1 MPPVIAFVVLYA
13 AQITLAVTIASAA
26 YSIAQ
31 QKKQARRM
39 EESMKRMEEQQEAE
53 ARKLATQES
62 EFYGGGGGAALR
74 EDTKLMLKTS
84 KAPRNVVFGRD
95 RVSGP
100 MMPFFS
106 FTQNGVLYHRF
117 GVVLAGHECAEIETV
132 YFDDE
137 PVTLDTA
144 GWVVGPAKFTDN
156 GRSLFCVEK
165 KLGDPAQTA
174 CQFLIE
180 AATLAGTPSA
190 WGADRKA
197 IGVCYLAVHMEA
209 NYEVLHQI
217 GLPNISAIV
226 KGVKA
231 FDPRTNT
238 TAWTRNPALLA
249 RWWLVDSVYSPLTLD
264 SDIDQAEL
272 IASANVCDE
281 QVAFSASVT
290 AQRYACDGALS
301 STANP
306 LENLNKIMTA
316 MDGDAV
322 WVSGKWQLIAG
333 YYKAPTLAIDESHI
347 AGGQINISPYTPT
360 AQIINTISGQY
371 KGPQTKYQATGYPA
385 IAPPTYLAEDGGQVY
400 ERKDDFDLV
409 NDADRCQMIA
419 WQRLSRARQ
428 QLAIS
433 MVCNLKAYNSSP
445 LQTVSLSLAEFG
457 YINKVFQVR
466 KRVFSGFAVEYF
478 LQETGAAVWNWNYA
492 LSNQAVDIPNINVK
506 ANPTIAPLS
515 GVVVQSGVAG
525 LIIDADG
532 TVRSRI
538 VVEWSP
544 VDSYFVKNGGYV
556 EWQYRKSNEPVVG
569 QPGPGKQ
576 YPWLN
581 AVKTPGNAVITYI
594 YPVEDGQSYDLRGRP
609 VSQFGRRGAAVIVLN
624 HVVIGKTEPPPRVER
639 LEINGNVLGWTPVDI
654 LDLAGYVLRFN
665 YGSNPAWGTATPI
678 NNGLVTQS
686 PFDWTLRPAGP
697 VTVLIKAIDTTGNES
712 TEPTPLYTNLGD
724 PAIANVVEQ
733 INFDPLFDGTLT
745 GCAVVGGDLVANT
758 SQGFYPNGN
767 QPMYPSDALPFY
779 PTIVYGGMVYESNV
793 YYVGSALAGSL
804 ATLVLDY
811 AGTGLVI
818 EYRTSAPDPMFGG
831 DENAAFWQ
839 PDADPMFG
847 ADAAWQPWPGQI
859 TAKNDTYQFRIT
871 LGSGTVLPRINAM
884 ALVIDA
890 LDIEENINN
899 LPLAIGGTAIPYT
912 KPFTVIKGIQA
923 TLQVGVSGAVN
934 ILTTKTNNLA
944 PVATAVNSSVVA
956 VAGATGDFTL
966 KGY

>member
-13 AQITLAVTIASAA
+13 AQITLVVTVASAA

-53 ARKLATQES
+53 NKLLATQES
-62 EFYGGGGGAALR
+62 EFYGGGGGASLR

-84 KAPRNVVFGRD
+84 KQPRNIVFGRD

-132 YFDDE
+132 YFQDE
-137 PVTLDTA
+137 PVILDTA

-156 GRSLFCVEK
+156 GRGLFCVEK
-165 KLGDPAQTA
+165 KLGGPTQTA
-174 CQFLIE
+174 SQMLIE
-180 AATLAGTPSA
+180 GAALAGTPLA

-209 NYEVLHQI
+209 NYEALHDI
-217 GLPNISAIV
+217 GLPNVSAIV
-226 KGVKA
+226 RGVKA

-264 SDIDQAEL
+264 ADIDQAEL

-281 QVAFSASVT
+281 AVVFSAGVT
-290 AQRYACDGALS
+290 AARYACDGALS

-306 LENLNKIMTA
+306 LENLNKIMSA

-371 KGPQTKYQATGYPA
+371 KGPTTKYQSSGYPA
-385 IAPPTYLAEDGGQVY
+385 IAPPTYLEEDGGQVY

-409 NDADRCQMIA
+409 NDAARCQMIA

-433 MVCNLKAYNSSP
+433 IVCNLKAYNSSP
-445 LQTVSLSLAEFG
+445 LQTVALSLAEFG
-457 YINKVFQVR
+457 YSNKVFQVR

-478 LQETGAAVWNWNYA
+478 LQETSAAVWAWDYA
-492 LSNQAVDIPNINVK
+492 QASQVVETPNINVPISLAVEPL
-506 ANPTIAPLS
+506 ANVQVES
-515 GVVVQSGVAG
+515 GTNQLV
-525 LIIDADG
+525 IDADG

-538 VVEWSP
+538 RVTWGEVTSF
-544 VDSYFVKNGGYV
+544 FVKNGGQI
-556 EWQYRKSNEPVVG
+556 EWQYRTADVG
-569 QPGPGKQ
+569 SGAGL
-576 YPWLN
+576 WLN
-581 AVKTPGNAVITYI
+581 ADKVGGNQVSAYI
-594 YPVEDGQSYDLRGRP
+594 QPVTDGVAYNLRGRAI
-609 VSQFGRRGAAVIVLN
+609 SQIGTRGAPTAVIS
-624 HVVIGKTEPPPRVER
+624 HTVVGKTEPP
-639 LEINGNVLGWTPVDI
+639 GNVPLLSVDAISLSWLPVGD

-665 YGSNPAWGTATPI
+665 YGNNPSWGTATPI
-678 NNGLVTQS
+678 NGGLITQS
-686 PFDWTLRPAGP
+686 PFDWTLRPSGP
-697 VTVLIKAIDTTGNES
+697 VTVLIKAVDTTGNES
-712 TEPTPLYTNLGD
+712 YLPTPLYTDLGD
-724 PAIANVVEQ
+724 APIANVVEA
-733 INFDPLFDGTLT
+733 FDFHPLFAGTKT
-745 GCAVVGGDLVANT
+745 NCTVVGSQLLAASTT
-758 SQGFYPNGN
+758 SFYPADL
-767 QPMYPSDALPFY
+767 QPFY
-779 PTIVYGGMVYESNV
+779 PVDAAPFYPVDAYAAMVYVTEWV
-793 YYVGSALAGSL
+793 YVSAVLAGSQ
-804 ATLVLDY
+804 ATLQLAYLGD
-811 AGTGLVI
+811 GLLV
-818 EYRTSAPDPMFGG
+818 EYRTGSPEPMYGG
-831 DENAAFWQ
+831 DATAAFYEPADEPFYGTQSDEGWQ
-839 PDADPMFG
+839 L
-847 ADAAWQPWPGQI
+847 WPGQTTSRDDI
-859 TAKNDTYQFRIT
+859 YQFRIT
-871 LGSGTVLPRINAM
+871 IGSGAVRGTINSM
-884 ALVIDA
+884 SLVIDA
-890 LDIEENINN
+890 PDIEEVIDDFVI
-899 LPLAIGGTAIPYT
+899 AAGGTVIPLS
-912 KPFTVIKGIQA
+912 KPFTVVKGIQA
-923 TLQVGVSGAVN
+923 TLQAGGSGAVN
-934 ILTTKTNNLA
+934 VITNKANNLA
-944 PVATAVNSSVVA
+944 PVITAVNTSLVS
-956 VAGATGDFTL
+956 VAGASADLTI